1 MKLPKIKKEDLPEE
15 LQSIIDGDEIEFD
28 PIVSVDDIFDLPFDS
43 EEYERGRIEIAQK
56 LIESRKKLE
65 DARVQQR
72 KLEKTEHPE

>member
-28 PIVSVDDIFDLPFDS
+28 SIVSADDIFDLPFDH
-43 EEYERGRIEIAQK
+43 EEYEKGRIEIAQK
-56 LIESRKKLE
+56 LVESRKKLE

>member
-28 PIVSVDDIFDLPFDS
+28 PIVSVDDIFDLPFDH
-43 EEYERGRIEIAQK
+43 EEYEKGRIEIAQK
-56 LIESRKKLE
+56 LVESRKKLE

>member
-15 LQSIIDGDEIEFD
+15 LQNIIDGDEVEFD
-28 PIVSVDDIFDLPFDS
+28 PIVSVDDIFDLPFDA
-43 EEYERGRIEIAQK
+43 EEYERGRIEVAQK

>member
-15 LQSIIDGDEIEFD
+15 LQSIIEGDEVEFD
-28 PIVSVDDIFDLPFDS
+28 PIVSADDIFDLPFDP
-43 EEYERGRIEIAQK
+43 EEYERGRIEVAQK